1 MPHREAPVIKTHDW
15 SNDVFRIIQSRR
27 ITTIA
32 TVPDAGLTR
41 VLTLCNDDHA
51 RRIVTLT
58 SEQEGIGLIVGLW
71 LGGQRGALFMQS
83 SGTGNCINALSLP
96 ANVHA
101 PCPMLITMRGDTGEG
116 NPWQV
121 PMGRAAEATLRAM
134 GVTCYLAERSEDVGE
149 LFDLALKIA
158 FAERTATAVLV
169 SQQIIGIKHFKK

>member
-1 MPHREAPVIKTHDW
+1 MTKTHDW
-15 SNDVFRIIQSRR
+15 SSDVFGVIQSHR

-41 VLTLCNDDHA
+41 VLKLCNDDPK

-96 ANVHA
+96 ANAHA

-121 PMGRAAEATLRAM
+121 PMGRAAETTLRAM
-134 GVTCYLAERSEDVGE
+134 GVTCYLA
-149 LFDLALKIA
+149 
-158 FAERTATAVLV
+158 
-169 SQQIIGIKHFKK
+169 